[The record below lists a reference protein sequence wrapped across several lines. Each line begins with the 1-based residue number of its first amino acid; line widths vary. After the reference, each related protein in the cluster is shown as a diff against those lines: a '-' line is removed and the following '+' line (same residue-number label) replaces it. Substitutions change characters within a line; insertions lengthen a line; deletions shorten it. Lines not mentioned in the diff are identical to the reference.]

1 MRILCV
7 NSIISERGGAEL
19 SAINLALGLADR
31 GHEIHFLGSKD
42 KICHS
47 GSREQESE
55 ISELTRLGKI
65 HLHYRKF
72 PRTYPL
78 GERRG
83 GLRKLLW
90 HIQDLAHPTNESL
103 FEGVLSEIKPDAIIL
118 HNVTAVGS
126 NIWRSIGKSGIP
138 CIQVLHDLGLI
149 CLNKS
154 RFRAGRQCAGL
165 CAACRIQKLVR
176 FSFIAGAPNFAFA
189 SPSHAMLHEIE
200 RYVDLSAWRKEVIS
214 NPNAFLV
221 KRRNLSGV
229 EKPKLLY
236 VGRLDPAKGVDVMLE
251 SADRAHDL
259 VEFDIDILG
268 AGSLE
273 MSLRGKYANK
283 SWIRFHGNVSQK
295 AVAEFMSC
303 AAALLVPSL
312 WFENAPGVVVHALF
326 AGLPILGSRIGGIPE
341 YVADGRTG
349 RLLPPGDINAW
360 SEEIARVVSDRQ
372 QIASWSAECLEAAER
387 YNPVSA
393 LDAYDSLLQAIVTD
407 HKAGFSTGPNLPDMV
422 T

>member
-7 NSIISERGGAEL
+7 NSIISEGGGAEL

-47 GSREQESE
+47 GSHEQESE
-55 ISELTRLGKI
+55 ISELARLGNI

-78 GERRG
+78 GERHG

-90 HIQDLAHPTNESL
+90 HIQDLAHPTNEAL
-103 FEGVLSEIKPDAIIL
+103 FVDVLKEVRPDAIIL
-118 HNVTAVGS
+118 HNISAVGS
-126 NIWRSIGKSGIP
+126 NIWRTIGKSRIP

-154 RFRAGRQCAGL
+154 RFKAGRQCPGM
-165 CAACRIQKLVR
+165 CAACDIQKLIR
-176 FSFIAGAPNFAFA
+176 FSFIAGAPNFSFV

-200 RYVDLSAWRKEVIS
+200 RCVDLSAWRREVIF
-214 NPNAFLV
+214 NPNPFLV
-221 KRRNLSGV
+221 QERNVSSTK
-229 EKPKLLY
+229 KPRLLY
-236 VGRLDPAKGVDVMLE
+236 VGRLDPAKGVDVMLR
-251 SADRAHDL
+251 SAERANDV
-259 VEFDIDILG
+259 VEFDFDILG

-273 MSLRGKYANK
+273 VSLRDKYANK
-283 SWIRFHGNVSQK
+283 SWIRFHGNVNQK

-303 AAALLVPSL
+303 ATVLLVPSL
-312 WFENAPGVVVHALF
+312 WFENAPGVVVHALL
-326 AGLPILGSRIGGIPE
+326 AGLPILGSHIGGIPE

-360 SEEIARVVSDRQ
+360 SEEIARVIGDSRQ
-372 QIASWSAECLEAAER
+372 VAAWSEACLEAAKR

-393 LDAYDSLLQAIVTD
+393 LDAYERLLQAIVTE
-407 HKAGFSTGPNLPDMV
+407 HKAGLSATPPSA
-422 T
+422 